1 MNISRNKQIHKI
13 TDRYEVYSVIQK
25 ELNIFLWIWFW
36 LAEQRQMAGV
46 IDHFWLIVIAIF
58 SFQPEVG
65 KFHESVLPTLLTF
78 LQTVIKDGKDRHKGT
93 LTKLFYAIE
102 KLTESLGNLNDW
114 FYFIFTVTY
123 FLMKSQPN

>member
-1 MNISRNKQIHKI
+1 M
-13 TDRYEVYSVIQK
+13 
-25 ELNIFLWIWFW
+25 L
-36 LAEQRQMAGV
+36 GV
-46 IDHFWLIVIAIF
+46 TEHFRLILTTFF

-78 LQTVIKDGKDRHKGT
+78 LQTVIKDGKDKHKGT

-114 FYFIFTVTY
+114 FYFVFTVTY
-123 FLMKSQPN
+123 FLIKRQFIQ